1 MNMLSKTKKNIDV
14 SVRLITLRTPKS
26 VKNTPTHTTHVL
38 LFKSY
43 RFIFR
48 PKGPTLQKQSQSK
61 QTIKTITSPPHLTA
75 TQNFR
80 NSKERKNENKNKN
93 NELLQ
98 TEIRDFDNQMQP
110 SF

>member
-61 QTIKTITSPPHLTA
+61 QIK
-75 TQNFR
+75 
-80 NSKERKNENKNKN
+80 KN
-93 NELLQ
+93 NNITPASPNDAKLSKFQ
-98 TEIRDFDNQMQP
+98 RTKKRKQKQKQ
-110 SF
+110 